1 MYTDKN
7 KFVLVSERCFTG
19 KLLLLNQGQLR
30 NQKIHFYRDKLIN
43 MSKWKQKKK
52 NYQQG
57 KNNGWESYLIHLI
70 KVLSIMWKA
79 ADLKLSARQCGWF
92 EDLVPISYL
101 KKKRNSRNIILKYEF
116 LSWKNAHWRQLLA
129 FFSLYWL
136 THRFSLLDFCR
147 PNMNWANLRPVIITW
162 FFSKAIGYRKFH
174 IYASENAC
182 SVISVPFFREK

>member
-1 MYTDKN
+1 
-7 KFVLVSERCFTG
+7 
-19 KLLLLNQGQLR
+19 
-30 NQKIHFYRDKLIN
+30 

-101 KKKRNSRNIILKYEF
+101 KKKEIVEI
-116 LSWKNAHWRQLLA
+116 
-129 FFSLYWL
+129 LYW
-136 THRFSLLDFCR
+136 
-147 PNMNWANLRPVIITW
+147 NMSFWVGRMRIDDN
-162 FFSKAIGYRKFH
+162 
-174 IYASENAC
+174 C
-182 SVISVPFFREK
+182 